1 MRIDATRE
9 GGAATLRLTGR
20 LDREWAEHLSGTM
33 EDLLRTG
40 VRSLSLDLS
49 DVTYISSA
57 ATAVL
62 GHWRQELAVLRG
74 DIRVTALSSI
84 VRDTLAIA
92 GWDAQTE
99 ISRRSAPT
107 SRPASTWQLRSA
119 FAAAGEYQTST
130 SHPEGR
136 LICRL
141 HGAPRVTGEPVIR
154 DTSPVVGLPRDVFG
168 LGVGAIG
175 WNFEDCRDYLG
186 ELVAVAGCVAHF
198 PGDGALL
205 PDYFVADRGVANAV
219 LASGLTCEGDFAKL
233 VRFGPQGDAGAIPL
247 SELAAVCLE
256 AVGDDIAGVVI
267 AAETAGLTGARML
280 RSPAAEG
287 APPFRFELPG
297 LRDWLSFSP
306 ERTHGLTTSL
316 IAGVVARSPEGPLAE
331 RLLPLEIT
339 ERLHGHFHA
348 AVFAYHP
355 LPQRTVELD
364 ALVRTVFADHPLR
377 DVLHLLWDDR
387 EDGVGES
394 ALVRG
399 VGWVAPITQVA

>member
-1 MRIDATRE
+1 MRIDAARE
-9 GGAATLRLTGR
+9 GGAASLRLAGR

-62 GHWRQELAVLRG
+62 GRWRQELAVLRG
-74 DIRVTALSSI
+74 AIRLTALSPA

-92 GWDAQTE
+92 GWDPATE
-99 ISRRSAPT
+99 IAPRSGPT
-107 SRPASTWQLRSA
+107 SRPASTWQLRST

-130 SHPEGR
+130 ANAEGR
-136 LICRL
+136 LVCRL
-141 HGAPRVTGEPVIR
+141 HGRPRPTGEPVGA
-154 DTSPVVGLPRDVFG
+154 DASAVVGLPRNVFG

-175 WNFEDCRDYLG
+175 RQFDEVRDRFG
-186 ELVAVAGCVAHF
+186 ELIAVAGCLAHF
-198 PGDGALL
+198 PSDGTRM
-205 PDYFVADRGVANAV
+205 PDYLIADGGVPGAV
-219 LASGLTCEGDFAKL
+219 LATGLTCEGEFAKL

-256 AVGDDIAGVVI
+256 AVDADAAGVVI

-280 RSPAAEG
+280 RSPAAAG
-287 APPFRFELPG
+287 AAPLGFELPA
-297 LRDWLSFSP
+297 LRDWLSFAP
-306 ERTHGLTTSL
+306 ERTHGLTTAL

-339 ERLHGHFHA
+339 ERLYGHFHA

-355 LPQRTVELD
+355 LPQRTVELG
-364 ALVRTVFADHPLR
+364 ALVRTVFAEHPLR
-377 DVLHLLWDDR
+377 DVLHLVWDDR
-387 EDGVGES
+387 EAGVGES

-399 VGWVAPITQVA
+399 VGWVAPVAQIA